1 MHETLAGR
9 YPNTRE
15 LLKPS
20 STKANDPPG
29 KRAGELNGRV
39 TKEDTRLIFEE
50 HGSLH
55 VGSFQ

>member
-15 LLKPS
+15 LKPS
-20 STKANDPPG
+20 STTANDPPG
-29 KRAGELNGRV
+29 KRAGELNGQV
-39 TKEDTRLIFEE
+39 TKEDTRLTFEE